1 MPYDRKFFFDSVRA
15 DLFKGTLTQSQVDGM
30 NYLLAVW
37 EHYFEEA
44 NPRDGTNWLSY
55 CLATFF
61 HETAQTMQP
70 IEEYGKGSGKSYGKP
85 TGPYNQAYYGR
96 GHVQLTWEDNYKKG
110 QKYLED
116 RYSVR
121 SEIHPKAH
129 MMLDSETSAL
139 VSYDGMTNG
148 WFTGVGLPK
157 YFNGTTEDPVNA
169 RRIVNGTDKADTI
182 AGYYWKFKKAL
193 KKVPKAESP
202 VVAEAELPD
211 LPAEPAMPEPVEEVH
226 DEETKQHTARV
237 HTGRGTVHVSV
248 EKEPPRRG

>member
-15 DLFKGTLTQSQVDGM
+15 SLFGGTLTQGQVDGM
-30 NYLLAVW
+30 NHLLAVW
-37 EHYFEEA
+37 ERHFEEH

-61 HETAQTMQP
+61 HETARTMQP

-85 TGPYNQAYYGR
+85 TGPYNQCYYGR

-110 QKYLED
+110 QKFLKD
-116 RYSVR
+116 RYNVESD
-121 SEIHPKAH
+121 IHPNASK
-129 MMLDSETSAL
+129 MLHDETSAL
-139 VSYDGMTNG
+139 ISYDGMVYG

-182 AGYYWKFKKAL
+182 AGYYRKFKPAL
-193 KKVPKAESP
+193 KKVPAG
-202 VVAEAELPD
+202 VVEPPKEVEEELPD
-211 LPAEPAMPEPVEEVH
+211 LPTAPPMPPPV
-226 DEETKQHTARV
+226 DESEHPDDGIVRHKVIVAS
-237 HTGRGTVHVSV
+237 GGGS
-248 EKEPPRRG
+248 KKL